1 MVNKRMQAMKGR
13 LHLSKTSNC
22 SFEKTDESKYLE
34 LEYDFKQGL
43 LKGARLETFLKL
55 REQRNKRGD

>member
-1 MVNKRMQAMKGR
+1 MKGR